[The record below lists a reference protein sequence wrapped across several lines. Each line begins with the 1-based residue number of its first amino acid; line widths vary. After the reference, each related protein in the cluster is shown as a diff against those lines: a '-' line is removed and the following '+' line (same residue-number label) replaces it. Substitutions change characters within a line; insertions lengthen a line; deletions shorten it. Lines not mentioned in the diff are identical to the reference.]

1 MKFTERGPA
10 PRFPLPGG
18 HKFGPKALVSDIRFH
33 DPAGQ
38 PADQLTFWEYQQEVR
53 RRWFPDFRPNG
64 MFDGDTQRA
73 VVEIQRVSGLSL
85 TGVVDADTWAAT
97 FTRSVAEEATFER
110 GSTLTAP
117 EMEGVNNTRPQTA
130 LGSTES
136 DENQEGVPQGTLEEE
151 APQKPSETVPVSAKR
166 GRGRPRL
173 NTPTRIVDVAAAAL

>member
-64 MFDGDTQRA
+64 MFDGETQRA

-85 TGVVDADTWAAT
+85 TGVVDADTWG
-97 FTRSVAEEATFER
+97 ATFER

-117 EMEGVNNTRPQTA
+117 ETA

-136 DENQEGVPQGTLEEE
+136 DENQEGVPQGTPVVGPAQNRSE
-151 APQKPSETVPVSAKR
+151 AVVVRR
-166 GRGRPRL
+166 GPGRP
-173 NTPTRIVDVAAAAL
+173 PKK